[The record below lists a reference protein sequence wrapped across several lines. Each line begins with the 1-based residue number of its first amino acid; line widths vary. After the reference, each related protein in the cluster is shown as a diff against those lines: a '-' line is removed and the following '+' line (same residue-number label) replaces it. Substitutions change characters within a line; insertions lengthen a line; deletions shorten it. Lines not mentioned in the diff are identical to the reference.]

1 MTNHENLSKITGIE
15 EPVHIEAVKMLLL
28 RICNDYEHDL
38 FKQNYSTY
46 LSRYKAMVEWL
57 NSEVDI

>member
-1 MTNHENLSKITGIE
+1 MTNHENLSKIAGIE

-28 RICNDYEHDL
+28 RICNDYKHDL

-46 LSRYKAMVEWL
+46 LSRYKAMVE
-57 NSEVDI
+57 